1 VTAVRVKTDE
11 RVLHL
16 WIGGR
21 VVQPHEFSDRYAGA
35 RRVGQ
40 RAPTR
45 CDGRALVTRN
55 AKEPSGI
62 LGAADV
68 GEGGQHGL
76 TRMIARELG
85 IHLTQQVSVATG
97 RVLRTK
103 SSNGG
108 IKNLVGD
115 IGALHDAAEEVA
127 GAGVARSREHIE
139 RFLRE
144 PRAITKQVGASEVDE
159 GWNSRAMIQSREHA

>member
-1 VTAVRVKTDE
+1 MSRSLLQSAFDQLLQKLLDARVLGSRELGNRPAANARILVAFGDGEQLVDGNPVTALRVKTDE

-103 SSNGG
+103 SSNG
-108 IKNLVGD
+108 
-115 IGALHDAAEEVA
+115 
-127 GAGVARSREHIE
+127 
-139 RFLRE
+139 
-144 PRAITKQVGASEVDE
+144 
-159 GWNSRAMIQSREHA
+159 